1 MNVIIKTEQTYKIMI
16 NNLTE
21 EQVLAI
27 PSLIDQRMTCK
38 QIAEQYQVHER
49 TINKW
54 IGRLRADGIVVNTKK
69 GRPKMKLKQN
79 EINTQ

>member
-1 MNVIIKTEQTYKIMI
+1 MI

-27 PSLIDQRMTCK
+27 PAMIDQRMTCK

-69 GRPKMKLKQN
+69 GRPKMKLVNN
-79 EINTQ
+79 ENGLTA